1 MNLYD
6 WIDKRQSKI
15 LPHNLY
21 TDQVMKRIY
30 TKLEPCK
37 YWNDLYPAH
46 LNSSEYGAVFN
57 LEFSP
62 LGNIL
67 AAACERRAIVLFDAI
82 SQKQTHRVMKAHTD
96 NVNCIKFLNN
106 QTFATCSDDT
116 TVAIWDTR
124 FLKNRVRMLQGH
136 SNWVKNIEYSNK
148 DKLLVTSG
156 FDGSIFT
163 WDINAHTE
171 EGLVYQKVFNTS
183 GLMRCRI
190 SPDGTKLVMCTTG
203 GYLMIIHHLDLTTLR
218 KDLRGFRPTLYRLMQ
233 MANQFIPNA
242 AKFDHIF
249 SKNQK
254 RNRVELV
261 TDFPEDNEAE
271 IIHALQIH
279 PQGLSILSRNVSID
293 ERNEYSCIHD
303 INEEVYDITK
313 RRKRKQT
320 DYDGEPPSEVSRF
333 KRRIR
338 RTIVPEESDSDQPS
352 TSNGVRS
359 SVRENQQQ
367 QPTTDSGRRS
377 KIRKRAARPANPST
391 PHGTTYNLLTTT
403 SASSAVGLVHAES
416 NTNSNDAPAAPAPT
430 AARTPPSTNFVPD
443 IWAAEISVA
452 EREARQARQSATNTV
467 SGYDFV
473 YAISSGIMQNAN
485 TSTDTST
492 ATRPLPPVASSSTTL
507 YLNDNPIPYSKEFI
521 LQNPSKLMYYIQ
533 ESNEGRGF
541 IKESCFSSD
550 GRIICSPYKNGVRL
564 LSFSEN
570 CSEHPSQYMNAELK
584 RSPRPLFEV
593 KTIDCHKDI
602 VLSTSFSP
610 KQPLLV
616 TGCKQ
621 GKVTW
626 HYPYL

>member
-1 MNLYD
+1 MNLYK
-6 WIDKRQSKI
+6 WIEGRQSGI
-15 LPHNLY
+15 LS
-21 TDQVMKRIY
+21 TIWTKDQVMKRIY
-30 TKLEPCK
+30 TRLEPCN

-46 LNSSEYGAVFN
+46 VNNSEYGAIFN

-62 LGNIL
+62 AGNVL

-82 SQKQTHRVMKAHTD
+82 SQKQIQRVMKAHTD
-96 NVNCIKFLNN
+96 NVNCIKFLDNR
-106 QTFATCSDDT
+106 TFATCSDDT

-124 FLKNRVRMLQGH
+124 YLKNRVRSLQGH

-163 WDINAHTE
+163 WDINSYTE
-171 EGLVYQKVFNTS
+171 EGLIYEKVFNTS

-203 GYLMIIHHLDLTTLR
+203 GYLMIIHHLDLTTLH
-218 KDLRGFRPTLYRLMQ
+218 KDLCGFRPTLYRLMQ

-261 TDFPEDNEAE
+261 TDFPDDNDAE

-279 PQGLSILSRNVSID
+279 PQGLSFLSRNVSID

-303 INEEVYDITK
+303 INEELYDFKPHIK
-313 RRKRKQT
+313 RKRKNS
-320 DYDGEPPSEVSRF
+320 DCDRPSTSKGIRS

-338 RTIVPEESDSDQPS
+338 HTIVPHDSDSDQPS
-352 TSNGVRS
+352 TSSGIR
-359 SVRENQQQ
+359 
-367 QPTTDSGRRS
+367 PSGRRTEEPTS
-377 KIRKRAARPANPST
+377 GRRPKFRKRVVRQANPSNNANYDSQPST
-391 PHGTTYNLLTTT
+391 STAIAIPVIPNNSSSTSSTAASSTAPGTTPTTNR
-403 SASSAVGLVHAES
+403 V
-416 NTNSNDAPAAPAPT
+416 
-430 AARTPPSTNFVPD
+430 NFVPD
-443 IWAAEISVA
+443 IWAAEITVE
-452 EREARQARQSATNTV
+452 ERAARQTRQNSTNTV
-467 SGYDFV
+467 AGYDFV
-473 YAISSGIMQNAN
+473 YAISSGIMQ
-485 TSTDTST
+485 TSSATNNSSTT
-492 ATRPLPPVASSSTTL
+492 ATAPLPPVASNGTTL
-507 YLNDNPIPYSKEFI
+507 YLNDNPIPYSEEFI
-521 LQNPSKLMYYIQ
+521 LQNAKKLMYYVQ

-541 IKESCFSSD
+541 IKEPSFSSD

-564 LSFSEN
+564 FSYSEN
-570 CSEHPSQYMNAELK
+570 CSEHPRLYMNEELK
-584 RSPRPLFEV
+584 RSPKPLVEV
-593 KTIDCHKDI
+593 KNIDCHSDI

-610 KQPLLV
+610 TQPLLV
-616 TGCKQ
+616 TGCKL